1 MFSLPPKRWR
11 FGVTGPPGARGC
23 RLLAPHTDTARRLA
37 WSYINLNRSP
47 LSFCA
52 CKRPSP
58 SPQALTFPSY
68 CQFPQIGPHIH
79 QGLVLQLSLI
89 PPAPRVGSAP
99 LPGWALGDAKHKYPQ
114 CDFWQRW
121 SFWLQ
126 IYHQDLS
133 LRLAAFPYPCS
144 HKTSK
149 CSDMILGYPQ
159 NSPPAI
165 QESDSIFYKVR
176 PHFAC

>member
-1 MFSLPPKRWR
+1 MLGLPALSPAHSA
-11 FGVTGPPGARGC
+11 ARC
-23 RLLAPHTDTARRLA
+23 LARSRTKL
-37 WSYINLNRSP
+37 SRSP

-52 CKRPSP
+52 CKCPSP
-58 SPQALTFPSY
+58 SLQALTFPCY
-68 CQFPQIGPHIH
+68 CQFPQMSPCIH

-89 PPAPRVGSAP
+89 PPAPCVGSVP
-99 LPGWALGDAKHKYPQ
+99 LPGWAHGDAKHKLPQ
-114 CDFWQRW
+114 CDFWQGW

-149 CSDMILGYPQ
+149 RSDMILGYPQ

-165 QESDSIFYKVR
+165 QALGSIFYKMW
-176 PHFAC
+176 PHFACCSLAI

>member
-1 MFSLPPKRWR
+1 MVLSLVLYKAEQ
-11 FGVTGPPGARGC
+11 VTTVVLC
-23 RLLAPHTDTARRLA
+23 LQT
-37 WSYINLNRSP
+37 P
-47 LSFCA
+47 LSISSGSHI
-52 CKRPSP
+52 PLLLP
-58 SPQALTFPSY
+58 VPTDE
-68 CQFPQIGPHIH
+68 PHIH
-79 QGLVLQLSLI
+79 QGLVLQLSLT

-99 LPGWALGDAKHKYPQ
+99 LPGWAHGDAKHKLPQ

-133 LRLAAFPYPCS
+133 LHLAAFPYPCS
-144 HKTSK
+144 HKTLK

-165 QESDSIFYKVR
+165 HASDSIFYKM
-176 PHFAC
+176 

>member
-1 MFSLPPKRWR
+1 MVLGLPALSPAHSAAWCL
-11 FGVTGPPGARGC
+11 ARS
-23 RLLAPHTDTARRLA
+23 RTKL
-37 WSYINLNRSP
+37 SRSP

-58 SPQALTFPSY
+58 SLQALTFPCY
-68 CQFPQIGPHIH
+68 CQFPQMSPCIH

-89 PPAPRVGSAP
+89 PPAPCVGSVP
-99 LPGWALGDAKHKYPQ
+99 LPGWAHGDAKHKLPQ
-114 CDFWQRW
+114 CDFWQGW

-165 QESDSIFYKVR
+165 QALGSIFYKMW
-176 PHFAC
+176 PHFACCSLAI